1 MKSYEITYF
10 ISGLCTAGIT
20 APLSV
25 AAGVSVEV
33 SIKEYKK
40 TMEIFKIK
48 VEALQQSVGGMDH
61 LVKSAVEVLKKEISI
76 LDRWDNN
83 ADRVTFN
90 LSKYSEEQLAKYEVF
105 RKIVRRGVVALQ
117 ASAKEYLAQ
126 PIDLTGDLVL

>member
-10 ISGLCTAGIT
+10 ISGACSAGIA

-40 TMEIFKIK
+40 TMERFKTK
-48 VEALQQSVGGMDH
+48 VETLQQSVGGMDH